1 MTAAALRRDLG
12 RPLGARLG
20 SAMQSVAA
28 AQEGRLLLWMPLALI
43 IGVWIYFAL
52 PVEPTMAACLA
63 LGACAALMANRR
75 SAAAVLVAAVLCGFL
90 LVKLRAMDAAAPM
103 IRATTAELAITGT
116 IESVDKARGK
126 RLALTLAPKVIEGF
140 PPDAVPRR
148 LRLTMLQQQGQ
159 LQSGDRVALKARL
172 APLPTPVQPGGFDPG
187 RRLWFDGYGGVGRV
201 TAAVDVLGRD
211 TGLGFAFARLMTSVR
226 QAIATRIDAHLDGAT
241 ASIAEALITGER
253 AEIPRAANRSLQ
265 ASGLF
270 HVLSISGLHM
280 WLVAGSV
287 FWTLRAALALS
298 PTLALRYPIK
308 KWAAAVALCC
318 ALFYLLLAD
327 SGVATMRSFIMIG
340 VVFFAMLVDRP
351 AVSMRNLAIAA
362 LIVLL
367 LQPEAAVD
375 AGFQMSFLAVLGLV
389 TFHDV
394 WSRRRTAHDEAVRAW
409 PWRLVRHAAAAVML
423 ALVTTAIAGT
433 MSSIPA
439 SYHFGRLAPYS
450 LVANGLAFPVI
461 GLVVMPMALVATLLM
476 PLGLEALPLL
486 AMGQGLQ
493 LVLAISDLVAD
504 LPHAQM
510 TVPQSPAVA
519 AIVLALG
526 CAAFCLLAGPVR
538 MVGLGMAGLGLLLA
552 LAGRPLPDLLV
563 DGTAGNAALRN
574 GEGLLVPAVTRK
586 SRFSVERWLQSDGDN
601 ASPGE
606 AAKRIGWTCLAARCE
621 AIVKGRRIAYVTGDG
636 TAPIACAGFDIMI
649 ASFPLRGA
657 CRTVPIRID
666 RFNVWRSGP
675 HALYI
680 DGRDVRILTAR
691 GLQGDRP
698 WRIIPLARARPFE

>member
-1 MTAAALRRDLG
+1 LHSRQDWRRCRLRFNPAGSIPAAG
-12 RPLGARLG
+12 CG
-20 SAMQSVAA
+20 STV
-28 AQEGRLLLWMPLALI
+28 
-43 IGVWIYFAL
+43 
-52 PVEPTMAACLA
+52 MAAW
-63 LGACAALMANRR
+63 
-75 SAAAVLVAAVLCGFL
+75 AVSPPPS
-90 LVKLRAMDAAAPM
+90 MYW
-103 IRATTAELAITGT
+103 
-116 IESVDKARGK
+116 AR
-126 RLALTLAPKVIEGF
+126 
-140 PPDAVPRR
+140 
-148 LRLTMLQQQGQ
+148 M
-159 LQSGDRVALKARL
+159 
-172 APLPTPVQPGGFDPG
+172 
-187 RRLWFDGYGGVGRV
+187 
-201 TAAVDVLGRD
+201 
-211 TGLGFAFARLMTSVR
+211 MTSVR
-226 QAIATRIDAHLDGAT
+226 QAIASRIHAHLDGAT

-327 SGVATMRSFIMIG
+327 SGVATMRSFIMIA
-340 VVFFAMLVDRP
+340 VVFFAMLVERP

-362 LIVLL
+362 LIVILM
-367 LQPEAAVD
+367 QPEAAVD

-394 WSRRRTAHDEAVRAW
+394 WSRRRPVQDEVVRAW
-409 PWRLVRHAAAAVML
+409 PRRLVRHAAAAVML

-439 SYHFGRLAPYS
+439 TYHFGRLAPYS

-476 PLGLEALPLL
+476 PFGLELLPLL
-486 AMGQGLQ
+486 AMGQGLD

-504 LPHAQM
+504 LPQAQM
-510 TVPQSPAVA
+510 TVPQSPPVA
-519 AIVLALG
+519 AIALALG
-526 CAAFCLLAGPVR
+526 CTAFCLLAGPVR
-538 MVGLGMAGLGLLLA
+538 IAGLGVAGLGLLLA
-552 LAGRPLPDLLV
+552 LAGRPLPDVLV
-563 DGTAGNAALRN
+563 DGTAGNVALRN
-574 GEGLLVPAVTRK
+574 SEGLLVPAVPRK
-586 SRFSVERWLQSDGDN
+586 SRFSVERWLQSDGDS

-606 AAKRIGWTCLAARCE
+606 AVKRIGWTCLATRCE
-621 AIVKGRRIAYVTGDG
+621 AVVKGRRIAYVTGDG
-636 TAPIACAGFDIMI
+636 TVPIACAGFDIMI

-657 CRTVPIRID
+657 CRAVPIRID

>member
-1 MTAAALRRDLG
+1 MTAATIRRDLG
-12 RPLGARLG
+12 RPLGAGLG

-28 AQEGRLLLWMPLALI
+28 AQEGRLLLWLPLALI

-63 LGACAALMANRR
+63 LGACAALMAKRR

-116 IESVDKARGK
+116 IESVDKTRGK

-148 LRLTMLQQQGQ
+148 LRLTMLQQQGRYSQ
-159 LQSGDRVALKARL
+159 E
-172 APLPTPVQPGGFDPG
+172 
-187 RRLWFDGYGGVGRV
+187 
-201 TAAVDVLGRD
+201 
-211 TGLGFAFARLMTSVR
+211 TGLHLRQDWHRCPLRFNPAGSIPAAGCGSTAMAAWAVSPQPSMCWAATRSLAFAFARLMASVR

-253 AEIPRAANRSLQ
+253 AEIPRAVNRSLQ

-394 WSRRRTAHDEAVRAW
+394 WSRRQTAHDEAVRAW
-409 PWRLVRHAAAAVML
+409 PRRLVRHAAAAVML

-486 AMGQGLQ
+486 AMGQGLD

-538 MVGLGMAGLGLLLA
+538 MAGLGMAGLGLLLA

-601 ASPGE
+601 ASPG
-606 AAKRIGWTCLAARCE
+606 RGCE
-621 AIVKGRRIAYVTGDG
+621 ADWLDLPGCTLRSHREGQTHCLCDRRRHSADCLRGLRHHDRQFPAPGRMPDG
-636 TAPIACAGFDIMI
+636 ADPDRPLQCVAKWPACAVHQW
-649 ASFPLRGA
+649 P
-657 CRTVPIRID
+657 
-666 RFNVWRSGP
+666 
-675 HALYI
+675 
-680 DGRDVRILTAR
+680 
-691 GLQGDRP
+691 
-698 WRIIPLARARPFE
+698 